1 MPIAS
6 RMFLPAR
13 WTTSLTA
20 LRSVK
25 NHSIAPPILA
35 HSGFWTSYSGDADDW
50 IGCIGV
56 GWIGFLVGV
65 LDSYKG
71 VSIWL
76 FSLVKQGLSAS
87 NLTTIVNDFCDFQCA
102 LTLVSANYT
111 CVSQSQTMDG
121 VGRDPATKGKGRCK
135 VTKDLRSTC
144 QDF

>member
-1 MPIAS
+1 M
-6 RMFLPAR
+6 
-13 WTTSLTA
+13 
-20 LRSVK
+20 
-25 NHSIAPPILA
+25 
-35 HSGFWTSYSGDADDW
+35 
-50 IGCIGV
+50 

-87 NLTTIVNDFCDFQCA
+87 NLTTFANDFCNFQCA

-121 VGRDPATKGKGRCK
+121 MGRHPATKREGKVQGH
-135 VTKDLRSTC
+135 
-144 QDF
+144 